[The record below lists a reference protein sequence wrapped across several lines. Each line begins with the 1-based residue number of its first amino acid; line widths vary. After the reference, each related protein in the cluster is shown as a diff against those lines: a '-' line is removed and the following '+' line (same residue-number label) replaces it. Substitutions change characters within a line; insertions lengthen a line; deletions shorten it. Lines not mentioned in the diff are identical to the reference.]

1 MLPIRTLLTG
11 PGIDTNAGSR
21 SLVPVSRA
29 RNKLVALCLLAFWLV
44 ATQHCGLEAA
54 GVLSG
59 HEAEAAG
66 CCATSKGCEND
77 GCATVE
83 NGGYRLGNT
92 ATIIASPPLT
102 AYLWSVD
109 WSLWVPPRKLHAD
122 VSLRRPFEQPLDW
135 LPTWQFVQRAAL
147 LPRAPSRA

>member
-1 MLPIRTLLTG
+1 VRG
-11 PGIDTNAGSR
+11 
-21 SLVPVSRA
+21 A
-29 RNKLVALCLLAFWLV
+29 RQKIVAVCLLAFWLV

-66 CCATSKGCEND
+66 CCASSEGCEND

-83 NGGYRLGNT
+83 DGGYRLGNT
-92 ATIIASPPLT
+92 APILASPELVT
-102 AYLWSVD
+102 CLWSVD
-109 WSLWVPPRKLHAD
+109 WNLKVPPRELRTD
-122 VSLRRPFEQPLDW
+122 VSFRTPFERPLDW

-147 LPRAPSRA
+147 LPRAPSLV